1 MVNAM
6 ERARDIYDQLPPDRG
21 ADLRRLNAERL
32 AELEARGA
40 ARRARIARAAAAQP
54 APPADED

>member
-1 MVNAM
+1 MVTTM
-6 ERARDIYDQLPPDRG
+6 ERAREIYDQLPPDRG

-40 ARRARIARAAAAQP
+40 ARRARIARAVAAQP

>member
-40 ARRARIARAAAAQP
+40 ARRARLARAAAAHL